1 MKIWHFI
8 VFVVHEMNFE
18 SSWKFLKS
26 FCKLS
31 KEKNKF
37 YDFEKEDI

>member
-1 MKIWHFI
+1 MEDENLAFYS
-8 VFVVHEMNFE
+8 VFVVHEMNFK

-37 YDFEKEDI
+37 YK